1 MKKDKT
7 IPEKVAGVYASF
19 LTRHPFIILIL
30 AVMLTIL
37 ASYYAGFIKNDS
49 TEYSNILPD
58 SIEVIKASNIFSD
71 NFGTIETV
79 NIVIEID
86 PNTAGS
92 NEPRDVRELEVLE
105 YMDILEEYVSS
116 SNQISSTNSAVKI
129 LKIMND
135 GHLPKDISQVKA
147 AISKNGL
154 LQGYISEDGTTA
166 LISINLEE
174 NYDSEEL
181 MNDID
186 DALMAVKAPSGIS
199 SKASGETIAQV
210 TVDRMM
216 SDDMAKTSQISM
228 FGIILILLLSFWSI
242 RYGLMPLTTIII
254 GVIWTMGFIGF
265 IGMGMNTAT
274 SGVISM
280 IMGIGIDFG
289 IQVINRFRQEY
300 TKSKNIEN
308 SMKLTMENVLFPMF
322 ITTLAAIIGFK
333 AMSMGQLTILADM
346 GNMMMYGVIF
356 CFLVAITVV
365 PVVALYSEKIY
376 EKFHKVK
383 KNFLGRKN

>member
-7 IPEKVAGVYASF
+7 IPEKIADVYASF

-30 AVMLTIL
+30 AIMLTIL

-49 TEYSNILPD
+49 TEYNNILPD
-58 SIEVIKASNIFSD
+58 SIEVIKANNIFSD

-79 NIVIEID
+79 NIVIEVD
-86 PNTAGS
+86 SNTAGS

-105 YMDILEEYVSS
+105 YIAILEEYVSS

-154 LQGYISEDGTTA
+154 LQGYISKDGTIA
-166 LISINLEE
+166 LISINLED

-181 MNDID
+181 MNDIEE
-186 DALMAVKAPSGIS
+186 ALVAVKAPSGIIT
-199 SKASGETIAQV
+199 KPSGEAIAQV

-216 SDDMAKTSQISM
+216 SDDMAKTSQMSM
-228 FGIILILLLSFWSI
+228 FGIILILMLSFWSI
-242 RYGLMPLTTIII
+242 RYGLMPLTTIVI

-308 SMKLTMENVLFPMF
+308 SMKLTMESVLFPMF

-383 KNFLGRKN
+383 KNFLGRNN